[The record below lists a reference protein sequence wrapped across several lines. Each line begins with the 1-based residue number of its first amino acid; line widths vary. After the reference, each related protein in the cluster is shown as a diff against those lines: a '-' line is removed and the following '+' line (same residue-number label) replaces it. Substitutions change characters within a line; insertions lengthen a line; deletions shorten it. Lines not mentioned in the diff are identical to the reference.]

1 LADDLNAPL
10 GQDKRNRLPKLPVS
24 APQLLAGALGL
35 SGLVVVA
42 WAAFVSDPL
51 GGEPTAVV
59 ATKLAPSTQMARE
72 GDGDGK
78 QHARHDG
85 LASSPPAAT
94 GASVKTVEMPP
105 PGSKTVTIIDGSSGA
120 RKEFTIPRSAEGN
133 QQKKPDRSETDR
145 GDQSRAPFRR
155 LDLTVRARRPATRTR
170 ASFPKIRKIPPSL
183 PLSSAA
189 SASALQAPP
198 MRLPSFQQP

>member
-1 LADDLNAPL
+1 MICGD
-10 GQDKRNRLPKLPVS
+10 
-24 APQLLAGALGL
+24 
-35 SGLVVVA
+35 
-42 WAAFVSDPL
+42 
-51 GGEPTAVV
+51 
-59 ATKLAPSTQMARE
+59 LAPKPATQTARLGTSITCRRAGTIWVGRRGLGSFCQRSSRRRTDGSCGNQARALDSDGTE